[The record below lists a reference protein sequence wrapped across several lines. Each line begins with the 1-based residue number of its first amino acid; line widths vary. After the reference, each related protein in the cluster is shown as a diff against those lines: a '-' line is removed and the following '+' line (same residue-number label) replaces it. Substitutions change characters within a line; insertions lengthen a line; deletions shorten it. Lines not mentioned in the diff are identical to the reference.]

1 MEDLQS
7 PKNHINWGIA
17 KPCDVYSLV
26 NSLIIAFV
34 SDPELEDPAKTDL
47 IPEPQNL

>member
-17 KPCDVYSLV
+17 KPSDVCSLV
-26 NSLIIAFV
+26 SSLIIAFV
-34 SDPELEDPAKTDL
+34 SDPELEDPAKIDL
-47 IPEPQNL
+47 IPEPEKL